1 MSTLQLF
8 LPLIVLASG
17 VVLVLL
23 FARWQDRVDP
33 R

>member
-8 LPLIVLASG
+8 LPLIVLACG
-17 VVLVLL
+17 VVIVLL
-23 FARWQDRVDP
+23 FARWQDRANP